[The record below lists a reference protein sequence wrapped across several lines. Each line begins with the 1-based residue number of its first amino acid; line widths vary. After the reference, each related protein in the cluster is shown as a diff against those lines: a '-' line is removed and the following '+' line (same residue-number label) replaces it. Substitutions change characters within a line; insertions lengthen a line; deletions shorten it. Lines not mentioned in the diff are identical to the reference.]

1 MDVISDL
8 PAGIEWRIY
17 KGDTTQL
24 TMYVVD
30 KDDKP
35 VDMTAY
41 TVIGQIRERQDDAN
55 PLESL
60 AISVQDNAVTFAITD
75 TTVLPKIAY
84 FDIQTTKDNVV
95 KTLLFGKIIAT
106 LDVTRNG

>member
-30 KDDKP
+30 SDDKP

-41 TVIGQIRERQDDAN
+41 TILGQIRERQDDPN
-55 PLESL
+55 PIESL
-60 AISVQDNAVTFAITD
+60 SISVSENAVSFAIVD

-84 FDIQTTKDNVV
+84 FDIQTTKDGVV
-95 KTLLFGKIIAT
+95 KTILFGKIIST